1 MIQDEKRRKGMNIN
15 YTIVIHLFPN
25 YTTYYGKKVKKGCNY
40 ERKLNVKLMQSY
52 YKVLNR
58 FIISKFNPEKP
69 ASTNVSVTM
78 KEVVQVPQ
86 VIDFR
91 SQ

>member
-1 MIQDEKRRKGMNIN
+1 
-15 YTIVIHLFPN
+15 
-25 YTTYYGKKVKKGCNY
+25 
-40 ERKLNVKLMQSY
+40 MQSY